1 MDPVTHGITGALI
14 AEAGFRQKLGNH
26 SRLALTAAAM
36 LPDLDIV
43 YRVGGLPEYIANH
56 RGLSHSFVGLL
67 ASGFLLGGIL
77 GRFDEERRYVP
88 WISAMLV
95 ALFSHQLLDLVTS
108 YGTVVLYPFSHTR
121 FYFDWV
127 FIIDAILTGTLLA
140 FLVAARRN
148 PPRAVSRARKGLA
161 AGCIY
166 ILFCALNH
174 SLAIHQLKQA
184 AQTEN
189 ISYKSIAAIPQPI
202 FPLRW
207 SGIIDA
213 ETNYYQVP
221 FLSISRPKLPYHVFT
236 KSTGTFFEQVARSSE
251 MGVLYLWFARYP
263 VIEEKT
269 QQEYHIV
276 EFSDLRFYI
285 RVSGLPVRKPFVL
298 HFKIDKEGNIL
309 ESRFARL

>member
-1 MDPVTHGITGALI
+1 MDPVTHGLTGALI

-36 LPDLDIV
+36 LPDIDIV
-43 YRVGGLPEYIANH
+43 YRIAGLPEYIANH
-56 RGLSHSFVGLL
+56 RGFSHSFVGLL
-67 ASGFLLGGIL
+67 ASGFLLGGII
-77 GRFDEERRYVP
+77 GRFDEERRYLP

-95 ALFSHQLLDLVTS
+95 ALFSHQILDLVTS
-108 YGTVVLYPFSHTR
+108 YGTVVLYPFSNTR

-127 FIIDAILTGTLLA
+127 FIIDVILSGSLLA
-140 FLVAARRN
+140 FFVAARRN
-148 PPRAVSRARKGLA
+148 PARAEPRARTGLIVA
-161 AGCIY
+161 CTY

-174 SLAIHQLKQA
+174 TLAVHQLKQA
-184 AQTEN
+184 ANTN
-189 ISYKSIAAIPQPI
+189 RISYKHIAAIPQPL
-202 FPLRW
+202 FPMRW

-213 ETNYYQVP
+213 GTHYYQVP
-221 FLSISRPKLPYHVFT
+221 FLSFSKPKLPFQVFT
-236 KSTGTFFEQVARSSE
+236 KNTGTFFEQVARSSE

-263 VIEEKT
+263 VIEEKA

-285 RVSGLPVRKPFVL
+285 RVSGFPVRKPFVL
-298 HFKIDKEGNIL
+298 HFKIDQEGNIL